1 MGTEMVYQKPIRRR
15 RTLRRGGPKTKWGAK
30 ACILCQTKLT
40 QEEER
45 VWLTAHR
52 DCALLECKTVFS
64 WHGILVP
71 VRNVEKFLKYVFFD
85 IGISEENEEILAAA
99 FFFLSAAHPLFSFNR
114 LRREAEAFG

>member
-1 MGTEMVYQKPIRRR
+1 MSKVIYRKPVRNKRWA
-15 RTLRRGGPKTKWGAK
+15 RRGGPRAKWGAK

-40 QEEER
+40 QEEDR
-45 VWLTAHR
+45 VGMSAHR

-71 VRNVEKFLKYVFFD
+71 MQNVDTFLKYVFFNV
-85 IGISEENEEILAAA
+85 GIEENEEILEAT